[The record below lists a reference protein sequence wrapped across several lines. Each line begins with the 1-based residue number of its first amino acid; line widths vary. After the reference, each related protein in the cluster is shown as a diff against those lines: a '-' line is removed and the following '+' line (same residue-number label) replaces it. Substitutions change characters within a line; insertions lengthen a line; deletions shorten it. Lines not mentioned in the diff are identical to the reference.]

1 MHHDQILIIM
11 FILVILYIIIQ
22 MLYKQLFPFLLNL
35 LHQQLSIIQNFMLS
49 INLLQ
54 SIILLLIFS
63 LLNSMNQLLLN
74 DQLLLLIHLLSLLM
88 QHSHSLKHQHLQ
100 FLLFNLLI
108 KLLILNFQV
117 ISLLIIAGFIFN
129 SSLIYLIVIII
140 NQMNLVI
147 KVML

>member
-1 MHHDQILIIM
+1 
-11 FILVILYIIIQ
+11 
-22 MLYKQLFPFLLNL
+22 
-35 LHQQLSIIQNFMLS
+35 MLS

-54 SIILLLIFS
+54 FIILLLIFS

-129 SSLIYLIVIII
+129 SNLICLIVIII
-140 NQMNLVI
+140 N
-147 KVML
+147 